1 MAAAGVH
8 SRQLSHLQEDKE
20 QHSLSLDCLILKVVP
35 ASDPDEGPH
44 LWKRSPIESVEQDDE
59 DALCLGKEEQVCGII
74 DRFQTD
80 CDVMKIDVQC
90 AVQGGVVLE
99 CIHLDLE
106 SDREEM
112 MFWVM
117 FNTAFIRS
125 NILMLNRDDIDI
137 LWNGKECFSKDS
149 RPEVSKQS

>member
-1 MAAAGVH
+1 MYTGEFKTLDMLHREAPKGLMQLLTPPNPMAA
-8 SRQLSHLQEDKE
+8 E
-20 QHSLSLDCLILKVVP
+20 I
-35 ASDPDEGPH
+35 
-44 LWKRSPIESVEQDDE
+44 SPEDE